1 MLSLV
6 IDVLLS
12 LSVGILAL
20 YLMCRV
26 FVVIGEIALA
36 ILGILGFKDKTPIY
50 TKRVYIERYIKSM
63 SNKKDIKSALY
74 KWLISD
80 ILIVCLIIKYA
91 CRSLYIP
98 AVSLSLMGFTINLI
112 VFGCLR
118 ICIDNKDKVLGIIK
132 EFKDE

>member
-1 MLSLV
+1 MLPLI

-12 LSVGILAL
+12 LGIGILAL
-20 YLMCRV
+20 YLICRA
-26 FVVIGEIALA
+26 FVVIGEIALST
-36 ILGILGFKDKTPIY
+36 LGILGFKDKTPVY
-50 TKRVYIERYIKSM
+50 TKRVYIERYNKSM
-63 SNKKDIKSALY
+63 SNKKDIKNALY

-91 CRSLYIP
+91 CRSQYIP
-98 AVSLSLMGFTINLI
+98 IVSLSLIGFVINLI

-118 ICIDNKDKVLGIIK
+118 ICVDNIDKVLYIVK